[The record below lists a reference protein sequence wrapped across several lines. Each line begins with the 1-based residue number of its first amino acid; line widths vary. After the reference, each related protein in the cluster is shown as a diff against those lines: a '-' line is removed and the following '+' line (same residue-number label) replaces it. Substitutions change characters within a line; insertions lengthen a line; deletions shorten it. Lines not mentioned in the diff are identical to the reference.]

1 MAKIIVM
8 SQEKK
13 IRPVN
18 ERQLKVYYKHFSRV
32 NSWPPVIFPEIR
44 LCGKWLQ
51 DIGFE
56 HGQTINVRQERNK
69 ITITVD
75 GDELSANNKTQ

>member
-1 MAKIIVM
+1 MK
-8 SQEKK
+8 QEEKVK
-13 IRPVN
+13 STN
-18 ERQLKVYYKHFSRV
+18 ERRLKVYYKYVSRV
-32 NSWPPVIFPEIR
+32 NSWQRLVIFPEIR

-75 GDELSANNKTQ
+75 REEQTTK

>member
-1 MAKIIVM
+1 MITVAQAYDFKKTRSLTVSIPGVLII
-8 SQEKK
+8 
-13 IRPVN
+13 I
-18 ERQLKVYYKHFSRV
+18 
-32 NSWPPVIFPEIR
+32 PEIR

-56 HGQTINVRQERNK
+56 HGQTIKVKQEKNK

-75 GDELSANNKTQ
+75 EKNQTDE